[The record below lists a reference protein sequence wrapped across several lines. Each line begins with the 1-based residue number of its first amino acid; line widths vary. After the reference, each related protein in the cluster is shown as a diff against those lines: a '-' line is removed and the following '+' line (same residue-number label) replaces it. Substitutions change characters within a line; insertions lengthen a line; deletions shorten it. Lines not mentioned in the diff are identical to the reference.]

1 MKIWNRVKKFTTVF
15 CMAFFLS
22 IAVFPATD
30 VCAAAQQTQAQA
42 ETKAAAG
49 TQAAQDDGFELLI
62 LGGGLL
68 IILFAVVTA
77 VATMSSVFGLTSV
90 SGGDEEE

>member
-1 MKIWNRVKKFTTVF
+1 MKIWNRVKKFTTVL

-42 ETKAAAG
+42 E